1 MLAERPGAGDVW
13 VFGYG
18 SLMWRP
24 CFAYA
29 ERATAVLASYRR
41 TFSAWTL
48 KARGTPAAPGLG
60 LALEEAVG
68 SCHGVA
74 YRLAAGEIP
83 AGLAAL
89 WEREMLTSIYLPR
102 WLTLTVD
109 GGTISAI
116 TFVADKSN
124 VQYAGP
130 LPVDEQ
136 AAIIAAAHG
145 ELGSC
150 RDYLANTVVELAALG
165 IDEPDLAALLQ
176 QVDAI
181 AAGR

>member
-1 MLAERPGAGDVW
+1 MLA
-13 VFGYG
+13 GY
-18 SLMWRP
+18 
-24 CFAYA
+24 C
-29 ERATAVLASYRR
+29 R
-41 TFSAWTL
+41 TFSVWTL

-60 LALEEAVG
+60 LALEEADG
-68 SCHGVA
+68 TCHGVA
-74 YRLAAGEIP
+74 YRLAAADAP
-83 AGLAAL
+83 AGLKAL

-109 GGTISAI
+109 GGPINAI
-116 TFVADKSN
+116 TFVADTTN

-130 LPVDEQ
+130 LPVAEQ

-150 RDYLANTVVELAALG
+150 RDYLANTVAELAALG
-165 IDEPDLAALLQ
+165 IDEPDLAALLR

-181 AAGR
+181 ATGR